1 MTSGQAPSLQTDL
14 KRCPELWFDDG
25 TIVIRAEDTLF
36 RVYAGQLSRCSAVFK
51 DTFSLPQ
58 PPLGDDANEVY
69 EGTPLVVLN
78 DSAADMEAFLLA
90 IFDVQCCL
98 KIEDNVVFDNIC
110 SFASIL
116 RISTKY
122 EAAMIRS
129 QVLRSCL
136 KAFPYSWPTPKKSC
150 FFLEG
155 YLFTTNRAM
164 CNSGKIFA
172 FANVARETES
182 NLLLPFLLF
191 LCCRFEL
198 PLILDGAI
206 SSGEHAILNP
216 ENMRSVLVGRRV
228 LEHHALTDLATKLSS
243 HNADLPGH
251 DDNFSTGIHCKNQLS
266 GLMIARSSL
275 ARNLHFHD
283 PLCPSPKYSSTDQ
296 AFRATMCNS
305 CAKWADDTIELCKMD
320 VWKELP
326 IIFGL
331 DCWSSLKKDYMQQ
344 VQEVWGGASCL

>member
-1 MTSGQAPSLQTDL
+1 MTSGQAPSLQTEL

-25 TIVIRAEDTLF
+25 TIIIRAEDTLF
-36 RVYAGQLSRCSAVFK
+36 RVYAGQLSRCSPVFK

-58 PPLGDDANEVY
+58 PPLADGVNELY
-69 EGTPLVVLN
+69 EGCPLVVLN
-78 DSAADMEAFLLA
+78 DSAADIEAFLLA

-98 KIEDNVVFDNIC
+98 KTKDNVVFDNIC

-136 KAFPYSWPTPKKSC
+136 KAFPYTWRTAKKSH

-155 YLFTTNRAM
+155 YLFTTNRAI

-182 NLLLPFLLF
+182 NLLLPFLLY

-216 ENMRSVLVGRRV
+216 ENMRSVLVGRRI
-228 LEHHALTDLATKLSS
+228 LEHHAITDLMTKLSS
-243 HNADLPGH
+243 HTADLPGH
-251 DDNFSTGIHCKNQLS
+251 DDKFSTGIRCKNKIL

-275 ARNLHFHD
+275 PKNLLFHD
-283 PLCPSPKYSSTDQ
+283 PLCPSPKYST
-296 AFRATMCNS
+296 RRRVLATMCNS
-305 CAKWADDTIELCKMD
+305 CAKWLDDTIELCKKD
-320 VWKELP
+320 VWERIP
-326 IIFGL
+326 AIFGL
-331 DCWSSLKKDYMQQ
+331 DC
-344 VQEVWGGASCL
+344 